1 MTVQELSHEFD
12 LLYNNLSSNGA
23 PGLNEYEKSRLLTTA
38 QEQVLSALIV
48 GEDLPGLDG
57 SDENRSRLH
66 TLLKDYEAVASV
78 TTTTRELKG
87 IQGVTSYSR
96 FFATPEDMIQ
106 PLYEYVSGVGGC
118 AITVAPV
125 SHDKIAKRLVNP
137 FSGPAI
143 QPLRLMA
150 GDMVEIIYKKDFSGY
165 SMRYL
170 RIPKPIILEDLQD
183 GLTINGETKA
193 RTSELN
199 PYLHRSIVLQAVQLA
214 RAAWK

>member
-1 MTVQELSHEFD
+1 
-12 LLYNNLSSNGA
+12 
-23 PGLNEYEKSRLLTTA
+23 
-38 QEQVLSALIV
+38 
-48 GEDLPGLDG
+48 
-57 SDENRSRLH
+57 
-66 TLLKDYEAVASV
+66 
-78 TTTTRELKG
+78 
-87 IQGVTSYSR
+87 
-96 FFATPEDMIQ
+96 
-106 PLYEYVSGVGGC
+106 
-118 AITVAPV
+118 
-125 SHDKIAKRLVNP
+125 
-137 FSGPAI
+137 
-143 QPLRLMA
+143 MA